1 MSPQTGL
8 KKKEL
13 FQGTVNF
20 CLSSWPVIKYKLATK
35 TVPIIKENNCFKAR
49 PIWFLGPQI
58 LDKKILGPARRFINF
73 KSKKTEIWKFWG
85 DLKKIDTSDY
95 ILF

>member
-1 MSPQTGL
+1 MS
-8 KKKEL
+8 
-13 FQGTVNF
+13 QGTVNF

-58 LDKKILGPARRFINF
+58 LDKKILGPAGDLLILTL
-73 KSKKTEIWKFWG
+73 KTEIWKFWG
-85 DLKKIDTSDY
+85 DLKKIDASDY